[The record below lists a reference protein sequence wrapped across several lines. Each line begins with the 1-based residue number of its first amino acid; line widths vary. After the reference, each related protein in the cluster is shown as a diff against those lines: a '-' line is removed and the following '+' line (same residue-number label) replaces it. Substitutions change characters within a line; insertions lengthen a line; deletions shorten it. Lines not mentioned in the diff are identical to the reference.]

1 MVGLAA
7 GTITTLGFAFLSP
20 LLEEKVGLGDTCG
33 VHNLHG
39 MPGLLGGLVRA
50 LPRRPMANPPKPSCT
65 LQRTLRLT
73 LLPTLH
79 ARH

>member
-20 LLEEKVGLGDTCG
+20 LLEEKTGLGDTCG

-39 MPGLLGGLVRA
+39 MPGLLGGLVRKGSVSA
-50 LPRRPMANPPKPSCT
+50 SISRFRFPPW
-65 LQRTLRLT
+65 LRY
-73 LLPTLH
+73 H
-79 ARH
+79 AGAA

>member
-20 LLEEKVGLGDTCG
+20 LLEEKTGLGDTCG

-39 MPGLLGGLVRA
+39 MPGLLGGLVRQGY
-50 LPRRPMANPPKPSCT
+50 LQSWSRVFPRVHVGCRSASGPGF
-65 LQRTLRLT
+65 
-73 LLPTLH
+73 
-79 ARH
+79 